1 MKAKQLIDALRSQLT
16 QELQAKTGWGRNE
29 VLQAFERAATATL
42 GELINVCSPLD
53 QLGLANSGA
62 NREIL
67 RRVIEENGSRF
78 SAGCSCGPTESCGF
92 CE

>member
-1 MKAKQLIDALRSQLT
+1 MKAKQLIDTLRSQLT

-42 GELINVCSPLD
+42 GELVEIT
-53 QLGLANSGA
+53 NSDDPVTSRTCCQA
-62 NREIL
+62 A
-67 RRVIEENGSRF
+67 ENGRD
-78 SAGCSCGPTESCGF
+78 CNCLPTCKCGPTECCGL